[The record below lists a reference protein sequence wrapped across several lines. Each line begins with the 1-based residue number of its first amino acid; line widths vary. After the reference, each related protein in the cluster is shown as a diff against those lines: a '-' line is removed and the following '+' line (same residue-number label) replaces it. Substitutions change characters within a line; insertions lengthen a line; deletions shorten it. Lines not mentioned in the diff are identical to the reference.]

1 MFEQD
6 WIMRQIHE
14 MAKMIAH
21 VMLNAEVC
29 STVAEL
35 PQEERDLA
43 DDLINRMKSGNVQE
57 AVDAVNRLA
66 DNNTKNNLIIG
77 LEFYSHLS
85 DMDENFLESN
95 AYSLVKARADFK
107 AFADKFGLNQMT
119 DLYFG
124 SDSE

>member
-1 MFEQD
+1 
-6 WIMRQIHE
+6 MRQIHE

-29 STVAEL
+29 STVAE
-35 PQEERDLA
+35 P
-43 DDLINRMKSGNVQE
+43 
-57 AVDAVNRLA
+57 VDAVNRLA

-95 AYSLVKARADFK
+95 AYSLVKARTDFK

>member
-1 MFEQD
+1 
-6 WIMRQIHE
+6 MRQIHE

-66 DNNTKNNLIIG
+66 DNNTKENLMVG
-77 LEFYSHLS
+77 LEFYNQLCEL
-85 DMDENFLESN
+85 DEDFFVENG
-95 AYSLVKARADFK
+95 YSLVKARTDFK
-107 AFADKFGLNQMT
+107 AFADKFGLNQIT

>member
-66 DNNTKNNLIIG
+66 DNNTKENLMVG
-77 LEFYSHLS
+77 LEFYNQLCEL
-85 DMDENFLESN
+85 DEDFFVENG
-95 AYSLVKARADFK
+95 YSLVKARTDFK
-107 AFADKFGLNQMT
+107 AFADKFGLNQIT

>member
-6 WIMRQIHE
+6 WIMRQIRE
-14 MAKMIAH
+14 ISKMIAH
-21 VMLNAEVC
+21 VMLNAEVQ

-43 DDLINRMKSGNVQE
+43 DDLINKMKSGKVQE

-85 DMDENFLESN
+85 DMDEDFLEAN
-95 AYSLVKARADFK
+95 EYNLVRARKDFEV
-107 AFADKFGLNQMT
+107 FAEKFGMQQMT
-119 DLYFG
+119 SLYFG
-124 SDSE
+124 NNNE